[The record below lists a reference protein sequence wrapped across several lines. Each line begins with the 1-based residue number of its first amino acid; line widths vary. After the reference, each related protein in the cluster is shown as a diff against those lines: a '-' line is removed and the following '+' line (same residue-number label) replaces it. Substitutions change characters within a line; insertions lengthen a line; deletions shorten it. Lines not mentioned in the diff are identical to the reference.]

1 MFLDFC
7 SLGFVEDVR
16 DYFSRCQ
23 RLGAGVTCVSRFCFL
38 GFVEDVRD
46 YSFRCQRLGASVTC
60 VSCFFFFFFQIAAR
74 QVAVK
79 LHTLFFFLKMAASG
93 RVGNEIWQVHQV
105 ARKLHICVFFF
116 FQIAVFVAARGQP
129 TAQARNSTRPR
140 LGKKQGVHT
149 EPAVPLCC
157 KAVC

>member
-1 MFLDFC
+1 M
-7 SLGFVEDVR
+7 
-16 DYFSRCQ
+16 
-23 RLGAGVTCVSRFCFL
+23 VSSGRVWEVPRVAL
-38 GFVEDVRD
+38 K
-46 YSFRCQRLGASVTC
+46 LHI
-60 VSCFFFFFFQIAAR
+60 SCFFFFFQIAAR

-105 ARKLHICVFFF
+105 ALKLHICVFFF

>member
-1 MFLDFC
+1 MHKIAVKLHSFFFFQNGCVGGAPGC
-7 SLGFVEDVR
+7 SEIAQIIIFFFRNGVLR
-16 DYFSRCQ
+16 S
-23 RLGAGVTCVSRFCFL
+23 RLGSAAGCAEIAHFL
-38 GFVEDVRD
+38 
-46 YSFRCQRLGASVTC
+46 
-60 VSCFFFFFFQIAAR
+60 FFLFFFQIAAR

-140 LGKKQGVHT
+140 LGKKQGVNT
-149 EPAVPLCC
+149 KPAVPLCC